1 MTAALFFGAIA
12 GLGAACI
19 LAGWRGVVF
28 EAHLPSG
35 RVAAATTAGLF
46 AYLVTRWPVALVG
59 GVAAGWYGPAW
70 RTRRRA
76 RRRILERTR
85 AVASLAEML
94 RDTAAAGLGLADS
107 LRAAARVAPAAL
119 AGEMAELERRMA
131 LQALPDALRVFAD
144 DVDDPLADRV
154 VAALLLAERRSGSLE
169 AVLAGLAQ
177 TARDEVALA
186 GRVDASRAGL
196 ETSAVVVA
204 AVTAFMVLAMTV
216 VSPTY
221 LEPYGDLLGQA
232 VLCLVAGC
240 FAAAWQWL
248 ARLERA
254 DRPVRILA
262 VSTPS

>member
-12 GLGAACI
+12 GLGTACI
-19 LAGWRGVVF
+19 LAGSRGLVV
-28 EAHLPSG
+28 EGHLPSG
-35 RVAAATTAGLF
+35 RVAAAVTAGLF
-46 AYLVTRWPVALVG
+46 AFLITRWPVALVG
-59 GVAAGWYGPAW
+59 GAAAGWYGPTWRAQS
-70 RTRRRA
+70 RTRRRL
-76 RRRILERTR
+76 LERTR
-85 AVASLAEML
+85 EVASLAEML

-119 AGEMAELERRMA
+119 AVEMAELERRMA
-131 LQALPDALRVFAD
+131 RQSLPEALRAFVD

-169 AVLAGLAQ
+169 GVLAGLAQ
-177 TARDEVALA
+177 TAREEVALA
-186 GRVDASRAGL
+186 GRIDASRAGL

-204 AVTAFMVLAMTV
+204 AVTAFMVMAMTV
-216 VSPTY
+216 VSPKY

-248 ARLERA
+248 ARLQRA
-254 DRPVRILA
+254 DRPARILA
-262 VSTPS
+262 GSTPS

>member
-1 MTAALFFGAIA
+1 MTAALFFGAIV

-19 LAGWRGVVF
+19 LAGWKGMTIEGR
-28 EAHLPSG
+28 LPSG
-35 RVAAATTAGLF
+35 HVAAAATTGLF

-59 GVAAGWYGPAW
+59 GVAAGWYGPIW
-70 RTRRRA
+70 RA
-76 RRRILERTR
+76 RRHARRRLLERTR
-85 AVASLAEML
+85 AVAALAEML

-119 AGEMAELERRMA
+119 AVEMAELERRMA
-131 LQALPDALRVFAD
+131 LQSLPDALRGFAD

-169 AVLAGLAQ
+169 GVLAGLAQ

-204 AVTAFMVLAMTV
+204 AVTGFMVMAMTV
-216 VSPTY
+216 VSPKY

-232 VLCLVAGC
+232 VLCFVAGC

-248 ARLERA
+248 ARLQRA
-254 DRPVRILA
+254 DRPARILA
-262 VSTPS
+262 GSTRS